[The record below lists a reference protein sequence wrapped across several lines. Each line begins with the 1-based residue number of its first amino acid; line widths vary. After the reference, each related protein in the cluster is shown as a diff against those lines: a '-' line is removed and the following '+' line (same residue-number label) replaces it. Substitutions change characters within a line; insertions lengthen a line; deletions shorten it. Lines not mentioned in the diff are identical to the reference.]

1 MKSKKTDSLV
11 LLATVVL
18 TTGIFVLDLL
28 TPLGV
33 AIWVFYMLP
42 LLIVSRATERLTPF
56 ILAAVCTVLIALGF
70 IYSPPGV
77 KLYLAFI
84 NRLMGVGV
92 LWTMAVLLVHRS
104 KMEETQKEH
113 ENLLRKII
121 ESEPE
126 CVKLVSP
133 DGTILEMNPAG
144 LAMIEADSPEQV
156 LGKSIYGIVTPEYRS
171 VFKELTEGVFRG
183 ESQMLEFEMV
193 GLKGTHYWLET
204 HAAPLR
210 NQKGEITT
218 LLGITRDIT
227 ERKRAEKALQVSE
240 ERLQLAI
247 TGAGM
252 GTWHWDIAN
261 DELMWSDRC
270 KAIFGIPLDTPM
282 SYERFLDALHPEDR
296 ERANQAVMDALN
308 NRTEYDIEYR
318 TVWRDGSIHWVTAKG
333 RGYYDGSGNAVR
345 MEGIALDITNR
356 KLIEQERESLLH
368 RNTSLV
374 KALGEIVYDWI
385 VPTDELFWGGEFTNV
400 LGYSEEEMGKDTKSW
415 TDRVHPEDLGRVLN
429 EVENAV
435 KQQRLY
441 DLEYR
446 FRNRD
451 GSYRWMHDRGVPH
464 CDAEGKLQRIIGV
477 FRDITERKQAE
488 KALREKENLLSES
501 QRIAHIGGWSWDL
514 TGPIIWTDETYR
526 IYGVSPETFTPT
538 VESLVNLVH
547 PEDRPAMQQW
557 IEACAA
563 GEKPRELQF
572 RAIPPDGSV
581 RFLSGHGELMYDAE
595 NKPACMSG
603 TVQDITDRK
612 RAEEAMRESEAR
624 YIRAVNGAND
634 GIWEWTPATGEDY
647 LSPRWKQWLGY
658 QDHEL
663 PNVQESFFNQIHQ
676 DDQSRVSEAVR
687 AHLEERKPY
696 EIELRMRCKSGE
708 YRWFYAR
715 GQATWD
721 EQGQPLR
728 MAGSIT
734 DITERKQAEQRLE
747 QNRALLLAFVEQAP
761 AAVAMLDT
769 NLRYVAA
776 SRRWVEDYNLGGR
789 KLIGQRHYDIFPEIW
804 HRKDWQD
811 VHQRCLAGAVER
823 REEDP
828 FVREDGTTNWLRW
841 EVRPWHDEDE
851 RIGGIM
857 IFSEDITE
865 RKRTEAALRESE
877 EKFRILAET
886 SVAAIFVFHGEQ
898 LRYANPAATTI
909 SGYANDE
916 LLNLRFWDIIHPEFR
931 ELVRQRGLARQ
942 RDEMIPTRYEVKI
955 LTKEGDE
962 RWVDFG
968 GGLMMF
974 EGKPAAI
981 GVAFDITDRKLA
993 EEALH
998 KAYDELEIKVAERTN
1013 ELMEANI
1020 KLKEVDRLKSEF
1032 LATMSH
1038 ELRTPLNSI
1047 IGFTGILLQGLSGE
1061 INEEQ
1066 RKQLSMVYGS
1076 AKHLLNLIND
1086 ILDLSRI
1093 ESGKVEV
1100 SMQRFMIKDV
1110 VSEVAHSLA
1119 PMISQ
1124 KGLRLIT
1131 EILDEPLEIFSD
1143 RKKVFQI
1150 LLNLVNNAVKFTERG
1165 EIRTACKAD
1174 HNNLEV
1180 TVSDTGVGIKK
1191 ENMKLLFE
1199 AFRQIDG
1206 TSQRRYEG
1214 AGLGLHLCQR
1224 MVTLLGG
1231 RIWVES
1237 EYGKGSRFT
1246 FTLPL
1251 RPMEEK

>member
-1 MKSKKTDSLV
+1 
-11 LLATVVL
+11 
-18 TTGIFVLDLL
+18 
-28 TPLGV
+28 
-33 AIWVFYMLP
+33 ML
-42 LLIVSRATERLTPF
+42 
-56 ILAAVCTVLIALGF
+56 
-70 IYSPPGV
+70 
-77 KLYLAFI
+77 
-84 NRLMGVGV
+84 
-92 LWTMAVLLVHRS
+92 
-104 KMEETQKEH
+104 
-113 ENLLRKII
+113 
-121 ESEPE
+121 
-126 CVKLVSP
+126 
-133 DGTILEMNPAG
+133 
-144 LAMIEADSPEQV
+144 
-156 LGKSIYGIVTPEYRS
+156 
-171 VFKELTEGVFRG
+171 
-183 ESQMLEFEMV
+183 
-193 GLKGTHYWLET
+193 
-204 HAAPLR
+204 
-210 NQKGEITT
+210 
-218 LLGITRDIT
+218 
-227 ERKRAEKALQVSE
+227 
-240 ERLQLAI
+240 
-247 TGAGM
+247 
-252 GTWHWDIAN
+252 
-261 DELMWSDRC
+261 
-270 KAIFGIPLDTPM
+270 
-282 SYERFLDALHPEDR
+282 
-296 ERANQAVMDALN
+296 
-308 NRTEYDIEYR
+308 
-318 TVWRDGSIHWVTAKG
+318 
-333 RGYYDGSGNAVR
+333 
-345 MEGIALDITNR
+345 
-356 KLIEQERESLLH
+356 
-368 RNTSLV
+368 
-374 KALGEIVYDWI
+374 
-385 VPTDELFWGGEFTNV
+385 
-400 LGYSEEEMGKDTKSW
+400 
-415 TDRVHPEDLGRVLN
+415 
-429 EVENAV
+429 
-435 KQQRLY
+435 
-441 DLEYR
+441 
-446 FRNRD
+446 
-451 GSYRWMHDRGVPH
+451 
-464 CDAEGKLQRIIGV
+464 
-477 FRDITERKQAE
+477 
-488 KALREKENLLSES
+488 
-501 QRIAHIGGWSWDL
+501 
-514 TGPIIWTDETYR
+514 
-526 IYGVSPETFTPT
+526 
-538 VESLVNLVH
+538 
-547 PEDRPAMQQW
+547 
-557 IEACAA
+557 
-563 GEKPRELQF
+563 
-572 RAIPPDGSV
+572 
-581 RFLSGHGELMYDAE
+581 
-595 NKPACMSG
+595 
-603 TVQDITDRK
+603 
-612 RAEEAMRESEAR
+612 
-624 YIRAVNGAND
+624 
-634 GIWEWTPATGEDY
+634 
-647 LSPRWKQWLGY
+647 
-658 QDHEL
+658 
-663 PNVQESFFNQIHQ
+663 
-676 DDQSRVSEAVR
+676 
-687 AHLEERKPY
+687 
-696 EIELRMRCKSGE
+696 
-708 YRWFYAR
+708 
-715 GQATWD
+715 
-721 EQGQPLR
+721 
-728 MAGSIT
+728 
-734 DITERKQAEQRLE
+734 
-747 QNRALLLAFVEQAP
+747 
-761 AAVAMLDT
+761 
-769 NLRYVAA
+769 
-776 SRRWVEDYNLGGR
+776 
-789 KLIGQRHYDIFPEIW
+789 
-804 HRKDWQD
+804 
-811 VHQRCLAGAVER
+811 
-823 REEDP
+823 
-828 FVREDGTTNWLRW
+828 
-841 EVRPWHDEDE
+841 WHDEDE

-955 LTKEGDE
+955 LTKEGDD

-998 KAYDELEIKVAERTN
+998 KAYDELEIKVAERTK